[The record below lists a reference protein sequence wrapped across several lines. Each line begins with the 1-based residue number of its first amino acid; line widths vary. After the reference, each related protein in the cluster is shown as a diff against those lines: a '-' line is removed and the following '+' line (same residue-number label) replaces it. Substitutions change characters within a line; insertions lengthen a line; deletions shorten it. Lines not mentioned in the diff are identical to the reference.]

1 MCLSWRAFIVFC
13 TILCLTIASFHVQ
26 AAEGRHRNIWL
37 KNDLG
42 ERISPSRNSSEP
54 YSPRRTCGTCHG
66 YSTITSGYHFQ
77 QGFDEMREG
86 YDKRRSWILS
96 PGIFGKG

>member
-1 MCLSWRAFIVFC
+1 MWKRVAVTCLLLLLSVGF
-13 TILCLTIASFHVQ
+13 SHVQ
-26 AAEGRHRNIWL
+26 AAEWRHRNIWL

-54 YSPRRTCGTCHG
+54 YSPRKTCGTCHG
-66 YSTITSGYHFQ
+66 YTTITSGYHFQ

-96 PGIFGKG
+96 PGLFGKG